1 MRDEENNFRRKKIFD
16 NTGLECGGIAKSALV
31 AVAPAAEI
39 YYVSVEVN
47 TEPTA
52 STEGIY
58 DEKGVAAERRVER
71 SGIAT
76 NHNKPQDHDDRP
88 GCCQEEGLTG

>member
-39 YYVSVEVN
+39 YHVSVEVN

-52 STEGIY
+52 STEGTY
-58 DEKGVAAERRVER
+58 DEKGVAVERRVER
-71 SGIAT
+71 SGMAT
-76 NHNKPQDHDDRP
+76 NHNKLQDRNDRP
-88 GCCQEEGLTG
+88 GCCQKEGFTG